1 MGRDEAVTKHPI
13 PDEALDDRLAF
24 VGTSGSGKTF
34 AAKGCAETLLKMR
47 HRVVIIDPLDV
58 WFGLRLL
65 RNGRDAAFPVA
76 ILGGR
81 HGDLPL
87 TEHAGA
93 TIGEAVARSTESC
106 IVSLTGIKTS
116 AGRQRFMLAFL
127 DALYERTDPDARDP
141 YHVIFDEADLWAP
154 QKPMGNEAMLCHLME
169 EIVRRGR
176 VKGFIPWL
184 ISQRPAV
191 LNKNVLS
198 QADGLVAF
206 KLTSSQDR
214 DAIGGWIE
222 GQADRQQ
229 GKEILASLPRLERGS
244 AVIWL
249 PGRDIL
255 YERHFLENGTF
266 DSSRTPKRGEKKHD
280 TALTPLNL
288 PALKE
293 RLATAEAETRANDPK
308 ALKARIAELE
318 SKSRR
323 DMTVQPQIEYR
334 PDPDSEKRGYSI
346 GHADAAN
353 AANRAIA
360 QFQQAW
366 DEFAPRLE
374 RLRAAYGAL
383 VDTSEN
389 LRSVSPPPLLVRPG
403 NAERKAIPPR
413 AMLSAGASGNGS
425 ISPSLQKVLDAI
437 SWWRK
442 IGVEPVERAR
452 ASVVAGYS
460 PKASTFGVYV
470 AELVKLGLV
479 EVTPGKVALTP
490 AGLGCANAPTATTAR
505 ELRQMAR
512 ALLSSQE
519 GAVFDAVYEAYPN
532 EIRRADVAEAVG
544 LSPTA
549 STCGVYLA
557 GVAAYGIIENAGRG
571 AVRAADWL
579 FP

>member
-1 MGRDEAVTKHPI
+1 VTKHPI
-13 PDEALDDRLAF
+13 PDDALDDRLAF

-176 VKGFIPWL
+176 VKGFIPWM

-198 QADGLVAF
+198 QADGLIAF

-244 AVIWL
+244 AMVWL

-255 YERHFLENGTF
+255 HERHFPENGTF

-293 RLATAEAETRANDPK
+293 RLATIEAETRANDPK
-308 ALKARIAELE
+308 VLKARIAELE

-323 DMTVQPQIEYR
+323 DLTIQPQIEYR

-360 QFQQAW
+360 LFQQAW

-374 RLRAAYGAL
+374 RLRAAYVAL
-383 VDTSEN
+383 VDASEN
-389 LRSVSPPPLLVRPG
+389 LRSVSPPPPLVRPG

-413 AMLSAGASGNGS
+413 ALPSAGASGNGS
-425 ISPSLQKVLDAI
+425 LSGPQRQLLQALNWWGNMGHETPTRVQVAAI
-437 SWWRK
+437 CGWRVTSGHIK
-442 IGVEPVERAR
+442 N
-452 ASVVAGYS
+452 VAGS
-460 PKASTFGVYV
+460 LRT
-470 AELVKLGLV
+470 LGLIDYPT
-479 EVTPGKVALTP
+479 EGTMTLTAEGLAAAPGIDTSVTLEDSVRSILSGPQLQVFEYLSTRKSAPCTREAICNACGWEPTSGHVKNV
-490 AGLGCANAPTATTAR
+490 LGSMRSLEIIDYPQVGTAR
-505 ELRQMAR
+505 LAEWLR
-512 ALLSSQE
+512 
-519 GAVFDAVYEAYPN
+519 
-532 EIRRADVAEAVG
+532 
-544 LSPTA
+544 
-549 STCGVYLA
+549 
-557 GVAAYGIIENAGRG
+557 
-571 AVRAADWL
+571 
-579 FP
+579 